1 MAKDSLIAF
10 LQTKLDEARRELKS
24 AAIDFEVSDQKL
36 LELRENARRVFLEL
50 KEQDQ
55 QAVRKG
61 LLAGLKFW

>member
-10 LQTKLDEARRELKS
+10 LQTKLDDARRELKA
-24 AAIDFEVSDQKL
+24 AAIDFEVSDQTL

-50 KEQDQ
+50 REQDQ
-55 QAVRKG
+55 LAAKKG

>member
-10 LQTKLDEARRELKS
+10 LQKKLDDARRELKV
-24 AAIDFEVSDQKL
+24 AAIDFDVSDQTL

-55 QAVRKG
+55 QAAKKG
-61 LLAGLKFW
+61 LLSGLKFW